1 MNFYEVINARRTIR
15 EFKNVTISDDTVE
28 RIITAGMK
36 APTNDHMRDWH
47 FIVIKDKNVV
57 KELLKKI
64 PKSITD
70 EEMDNLLHD
79 WNLNDNCQQ
88 NCYKTA
94 VPKQYRMLA
103 DASCIIIPLLKQK
116 TDIMKPENL
125 SHLNGFASIWCCI
138 ENMFLASTAEEYAC
152 TLRIP
157 LGNEG
162 EWARNILKF
171 PEDYFMPCF
180 IGIGKPS
187 DDAVLIKQ
195 KEVSVKERI
204 HKDHW

>member
-15 EFKNVTISDDTVE
+15 DFKNVTISDDTVE

-88 NCYKTA
+88 NC
-94 VPKQYRMLA
+94 
-103 DASCIIIPLLKQK
+103 
-116 TDIMKPENL
+116 
-125 SHLNGFASIWCCI
+125 
-138 ENMFLASTAEEYAC
+138 
-152 TLRIP
+152 
-157 LGNEG
+157 
-162 EWARNILKF
+162 
-171 PEDYFMPCF
+171 
-180 IGIGKPS
+180 
-187 DDAVLIKQ
+187 
-195 KEVSVKERI
+195 
-204 HKDHW
+204 

>member
-15 EFKNVTISDDTVE
+15 DFKNVTISDDTVE

-125 SHLNGFASIWCCI
+125 SHLNGFA
-138 ENMFLASTAEEYAC
+138 
-152 TLRIP
+152 
-157 LGNEG
+157 
-162 EWARNILKF
+162 
-171 PEDYFMPCF
+171 
-180 IGIGKPS
+180 
-187 DDAVLIKQ
+187 
-195 KEVSVKERI
+195 
-204 HKDHW
+204 

>member
-15 EFKNVTISDDTVE
+15 DFKNVTISDDTVE

-103 DASCIIIPLLKQK
+103 DAACIIIPLLKQK
-116 TDIMKPENL
+116 TDIRKPENL
-125 SHLNGFASIWCCI
+125 SHLNGFASIWWCI